1 MTKRRIFGE
10 DKPMLEWIRSHPDLP
25 SYSINHGRTV
35 NDVDFLIHQYM
46 TQVDSLGTREI
57 QFMIHIETKSRNGKP
72 DKSQTDT
79 LFKEHMMKRGTK
91 RIHGKQVRHH
101 GVAVL
106 SLSGESP
113 NDSDVIRWGRF
124 HGFGPSPEITYRQI
138 SEMELLEIITFR
150 RDPDTFAKIELRRH
164 HKTSRFI
171 KLEESQLGFEVP
183 VMKTIR
189 S

>member
-10 DKPMLEWIRSHPDLP
+10 DKPMLEWIRAHPELP

-46 TQVDSLGTREI
+46 TQVDALGTREI
-57 QFMIHIETKSRNGKP
+57 QFMLHIETKSRCGRP
-72 DKSQTDT
+72 DQSQTDT
-79 LFKEHMMKRGTK
+79 LFKEHMMKRRTAF
-91 RIHGKQVRHH
+91 IFGKQVRHH

-113 NDSDVIRWGRF
+113 MDSDVIMWGRF
-124 HGFGPSPEITYRQI
+124 QGFGPTPEITFRQI
-138 SEMELLEIITFR
+138 TELELLDLITFQ
-150 RDPDTFAKIELRRH
+150 RDPDTFVKIDLRRH
-164 HKTSRFI
+164 HKTQRVI
-171 KLEESQLGFEVP
+171 KVETSPLGFEVP
-183 VMKTIR
+183 VMRTQR

>member
-1 MTKRRIFGE
+1 M
-10 DKPMLEWIRSHPDLP
+10 MEWIRSHPELP

-57 QFMIHIETKSRNGKP
+57 QFMLHIETKSRNGQP

-79 LFKEHMMKRGTK
+79 LFKEHVMKRGTK

-101 GVAVL
+101 GVGVL

-113 NDSDVIRWGRF
+113 ADSDSISWGRF
-124 HGFGPSPEITYRQI
+124 QVFGPSPEITYRKI
-138 SEMELLEIITFR
+138 SESQLLDIITFS
-150 RDPDTFAKIELRRH
+150 RDPDTLAEMELRRH
-164 HKTSRFI
+164 HKTSRII
-171 KLEESQLGFEVP
+171 KLEKAPLGFEV
-183 VMKTIR
+183 VVTKTRR